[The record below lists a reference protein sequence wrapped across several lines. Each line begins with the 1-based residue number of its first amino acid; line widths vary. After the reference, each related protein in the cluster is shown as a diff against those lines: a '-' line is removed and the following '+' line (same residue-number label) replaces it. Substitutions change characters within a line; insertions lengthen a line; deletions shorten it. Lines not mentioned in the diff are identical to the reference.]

1 MSTSENNDWGNKATY
16 VELNLNY
23 ERTFGKHQVEGL
35 FLYNQRD
42 YQQFEESYD
51 IVPYRRMGI
60 AGRASY
66 TYDNRYIAEFN
77 FGYNGSENFA
87 KGYRFGFFPSV
98 AIGYLLSEEK
108 FMEPY
113 KDTFSKIKFRGSFG
127 LTGNDQLDG
136 RRFAYQ
142 TTLGEDGTGYDWG
155 TNGQYYHRNSRFEGD
170 FGIPNLTWETVSKTN
185 AGFELGLW
193 NMIDFQVDYFF
204 EHRYNYLY
212 ETK

>member
-1 MSTSENNDWGNKATY
+1 MYQPATQRDENGNLILNISSYGQQFLSTSENNDWGNKATY

-60 AGRASY
+60 AGQASY

-87 KGYRFGFFPSV
+87 KGYRFGF
-98 AIGYLLSEEK
+98 
-108 FMEPY
+108 
-113 KDTFSKIKFRGSFG
+113 
-127 LTGNDQLDG
+127 
-136 RRFAYQ
+136 
-142 TTLGEDGTGYDWG
+142 
-155 TNGQYYHRNSRFEGD
+155 SR
-170 FGIPNLTWETVSKTN
+170 P
-185 AGFELGLW
+185 
-193 NMIDFQVDYFF
+193 
-204 EHRYNYLY
+204 
-212 ETK
+212 

>member
-1 MSTSENNDWGNKATY
+1 MQRPLK
-16 VELNLNY
+16 VNY

-108 FMEPY
+108 TERVMTGEPT
-113 KDTFSKIKFRGSFG
+113 DNIII
-127 LTGNDQLDG
+127 
-136 RRFAYQ
+136 
-142 TTLGEDGTGYDWG
+142 
-155 TNGQYYHRNSRFEGD
+155 
-170 FGIPNLTWETVSKTN
+170 GILALKVISE
-185 AGFELGLW
+185 FL
-193 NMIDFQVDYFF
+193 I
-204 EHRYNYLY
+204 
-212 ETK
+212 